1 MFFFFFRIL
10 FSDSVPDPVSV
21 RDPRDPVKH
30 VLLYCY
36 VHGSQSCIVFPFL
49 EISLFIPLFL
59 GVIVIALLLNNTL
72 LSLAMW
78 CNYTYNAV
86 IKCYLLQCYCRFGKK
101 RLVLMLV
108 ILSAIINYSG

>member
-10 FSDSVPDPVSV
+10 FSDSVPDPVPV

-30 VLLYCY
+30 VLLNCY

-49 EISLFIPLFL
+49 EISLFVPLFL
-59 GVIVIALLLNNTL
+59 GVIVIALLLNNKL

-78 CNYTYNAV
+78 CNYYLQY
-86 IKCYLLQCYCRFGKK
+86 CYLLQCCCRFGKK